1 MSLVVI
7 VCTATVIVTSVYV
20 MHLVINVCT
29 TTVIVTSVYVMYFAV
44 NVCTALGVTS
54 VYVTDLF
61 LIGEQLLV

>member
-1 MSLVVI
+1 MDLVVGIKKSYWYAALCVMSLVVI
-7 VCTATVIVTSVYV
+7 VCTA
-20 MHLVINVCT
+20 
-29 TTVIVTSVYVMYFAV
+29 TVIVTSVYVMYFAV